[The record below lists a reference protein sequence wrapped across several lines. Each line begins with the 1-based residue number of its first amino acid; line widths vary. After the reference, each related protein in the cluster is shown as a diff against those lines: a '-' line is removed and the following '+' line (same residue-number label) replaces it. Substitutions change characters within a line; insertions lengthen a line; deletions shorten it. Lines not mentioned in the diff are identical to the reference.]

1 MPGSPWRS
9 RAVLLGATALASW
22 YGMMIVHESG
32 HVLGAWLTGGR
43 VAEVV
48 LHPLSFSRTDVVE
61 SQHPAFVTWAGLVWG
76 VALPVAAWL
85 VARAARWKLAYL
97 LRAFAGFCLIA
108 NGAYLASAIVAPVG
122 DAEELIRLGTPAW
135 VMAVI
140 GLAGVVGGLATWNGL
155 GPKLGI
161 GGDATVDR
169 QAVVAASA
177 SLVVLVLA
185 MLVWSWLA

>member
-1 MPGSPWRS
+1 MPMSPRLS
-9 RAVLLGATALASW
+9 SVLLVGGVAIASW

-48 LHPLSFSRTDVVE
+48 LHPLAFSRTDAVD

-85 VARAARWKLAYL
+85 VARAARWKLAFL

-122 DAEELIRLGTPAW
+122 DAEDLLRLGTPAW

-140 GLAGVVGGLATWNGL
+140 GLAAVVGGLATWNGL
-155 GPKLGI
+155 GPQFGI
-161 GGDATVDR
+161 GRDATIER
-169 QAVVAASA
+169 QAIVAASV
-177 SLVVLVLA
+177 SLAVLVLG
-185 MLVWSWLA
+185 MLVWTWAV